1 MKVYMN
7 IFVMALSA
15 ILILTACGS
24 EGESLEDANT
34 SIEVD
39 DSDKSGVSEEVTASE
54 SNTDDDG
61 LNVNSD
67 DDKIVPDRKA
77 EVSGIVKNIIG
88 NEVTISLLLK
98 ESDASGESSSE
109 DSELTE
115 EEKAEKQA
123 ANQAARESG
132 EKGGG
137 SGSGMTDVEVSG
149 ETVDIIIPVGTSVVK
164 SSGVG
169 DGEFIYLNIADI
181 YQGDSVKVWIV
192 EGGDLEVSLAEFV
205 QVLSN

>member
-7 IFVMALSA
+7 IFVIALSA

-24 EGESLEDANT
+24 EGESLEDT
-34 SIEVD
+34 ITPIGVD
-39 DSDKSGVSEEVTASE
+39 DSDGSGVSEELAASE
-54 SNTDDDG
+54 SKTDDDG
-61 LNVNSD
+61 LNPDSD

-98 ESDASGESSSE
+98 DSDASGESSGE

-137 SGSGMTDVEVSG
+137 SGSGMTDLEVSG
-149 ETVDIIIPVGTSVVK
+149 ETIDIIIPVGTSVVK

>member
-7 IFVMALSA
+7 IVVIALSA
-15 ILILTACGS
+15 ILVLTACGS
-24 EGESLEDANT
+24 ESESLEDANT
-34 SIEVD
+34 SIGVD
-39 DSDKSGVSEEVTASE
+39 DSDGSGVSEEVTASE
-54 SNTDDDG
+54 SNTEDDS
-61 LNVNSD
+61 LNANSD

-88 NEVTISLLLK
+88 NEVTISLFLK
-98 ESDASGESSSE
+98 ESDASGESSGE

-132 EKGGG
+132 KKGGG
-137 SGSGMTDVEVSG
+137 SGSGMTDLEVSG
-149 ETVDIIIPVGTSVVK
+149 ETIDIIIPVGTSVVK